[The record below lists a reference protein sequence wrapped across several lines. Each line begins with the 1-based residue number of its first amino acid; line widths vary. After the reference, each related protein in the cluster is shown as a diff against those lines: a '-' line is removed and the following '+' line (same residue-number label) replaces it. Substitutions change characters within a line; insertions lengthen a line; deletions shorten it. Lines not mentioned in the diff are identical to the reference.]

1 MKFVKIAAVLIGCLP
16 ALLHAVEP
24 STNSLQRIVA
34 AEAKNH
40 IGEKAIV
47 KGTIAEVNRAE
58 RIVRLNF
65 EQPFPKQRFTA
76 VIFSSRTNLFQDL
89 DKLKGQTVEVSGEI
103 TDYRD
108 RPQIVLSA
116 TNQLKVLEPVSSPG
130 SPRK

>member
-1 MKFVKIAAVLIGCLP
+1 MKFRLLIVFLLAFTMLP
-16 ALLHAVEP
+16 AQE
-24 STNSLQRIVA
+24 TNSVQKVA
-34 AEAKNH
+34 ASQAKNH

-65 EQPFPKQRFTA
+65 EQPFPKQPFTA
-76 VIFSSRTNLFQDL
+76 VIFASRTNLFPDL
-89 DKLKGQTVEVSGEI
+89 DKLKGQTVEVTGEI

-116 TNQLKVLEPVSSPG
+116 TNQLKVLEPVSSPEL
-130 SPRK
+130 PRK